1 MIIDNLKADG
11 AHFFR
16 KPIFAPQMVKINTDD
31 DDDDDDDDDN
41 DNDYFF
47 LDLVLNKS
55 SYY

>member
-1 MIIDNLKADG
+1 MIIDNLKADR
-11 AHFFR
+11 AHYFR
-16 KPIFAPQMVKINTDD
+16 KPIFAPQMVKINT
-31 DDDDDDDDDN
+31 DDDDDDDDN